1 MARFRHADRIWAS
14 PYGNPTFLKATFRLE
29 TVGGPT
35 GGNPC
40 NLLKLF
46 QIVSFFSVLLKAAL
60 LLRVIKTEAGEL
72 QLLRILAGSCRVSV
86 RPGDALFHQYRPGR
100 CSEDKRCSGR
110 PFAGEEQKYPSACWI
125 RMLPPRRKAPGA
137 GGSSCSSLKR
147 PCRSVFRCRFTDRN
161 HLLLEMLDRAP
172 RNEITCERR
181 IKLSQERIR
190 LLKRL
195 APSSANAISI
205 PAIPATWTM

>member
-1 MARFRHADRIWAS
+1 MPADPGGVDS
-14 PYGNPTFLKATFRLE
+14 PVRCSRLYGDVHDIR
-29 TVGGPT
+29 
-35 GGNPC
+35 
-40 NLLKLF
+40 
-46 QIVSFFSVLLKAAL
+46 VLGQAW
-60 LLRVIKTEAGEL
+60 LRAVHRDRSG
-72 QLLRILAGSCRVSV
+72 LRQAEGAQRRRADPPCRV
-86 RPGDALFHQYRPGR
+86 PGR

-195 APSSANAISI
+195 VPSSANAISI